1 MSGVGFLIGQ
11 IHVNTQ
17 KIRWLNGFR
26 KIIKWLWNFNLCS
39 SKGVRNYEE
48 LALKEHYFEALVELC
63 KIYNIECDIEYDKKL
78 NSILSMESEI
88 TYRLKEMILEF
99 EK

>member
-1 MSGVGFLIGQ
+1 MDLKELLNDYETLIYAQ
-11 IHVNTQ
+11 AKYNTITEIQ
-17 KIRWLNGFR
+17 
-26 KIIKWLWNFNLCS
+26 
-39 SKGVRNYEE
+39 GVRNYEE

-78 NSILSMESEI
+78 NSILSMESEA